1 MTDEDRAGPL
11 AELPDL
17 SGLNLSQVR
26 LLGHSVLDN
35 CLRRVVAEADS
46 ATQVIAGFEAVIETR
61 LPMRPEP

>member
-1 MTDEDRAGPL
+1 MKDDDLVGPL

-17 SGLNLSQVR
+17 SGLDLSQVR

-35 CLRRVVAEADS
+35 CLRRIVAEADS

-61 LPMRPEP
+61 PPMRPEP